1 MKFYGSLFLALLFSL
16 SLLFSCNEEDG
27 ISCTLEFRTIGL
39 TVIGDSLTDYYTIR
53 LSNNDTIRSIDFGF
67 EDSYY
72 VVLDDSYQSEI
83 ENSQESFEFIGEID
97 DSVVVQETFVIAADL
112 CHITKISGPSQI
124 IL

>member
-1 MKFYGSLFLALLFSL
+1 MKLYGSLFLALLFSL

-53 LSNNDTIRSIDFGF
+53 RSNNDTIRSIDFGF

-83 ENSQESFEFIGEID
+83 ENSQESFEFIGEIN
-97 DSVVVQETFVIAADL
+97 DSIVIQETYVITADQ
-112 CHITKISGPSQI
+112 CHISKISGPSQVT
-124 IL
+124 L